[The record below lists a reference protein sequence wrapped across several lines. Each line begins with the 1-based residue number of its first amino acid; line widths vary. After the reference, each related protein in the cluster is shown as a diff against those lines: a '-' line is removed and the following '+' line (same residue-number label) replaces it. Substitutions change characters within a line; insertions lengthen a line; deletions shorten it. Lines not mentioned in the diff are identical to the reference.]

1 MAVTIILEVQAKKG
15 TGNDLLATMKG
26 ILPDTRSYDGCISL
40 NVYQN
45 QDDSDVM
52 VLVEN
57 FETKA
62 HYEKYLAWREETE
75 KYLAWREETGVL
87 QQLGD
92 ALEGPPSIRF
102 FDLAD
107 A

>member
-1 MAVTIILEVQAKKG
+1 MAVTIVLEIQAKKG

-26 ILPDTRSYDGCISL
+26 ILPETRSYDGCIGL

-45 QDDSDVM
+45 KDDSDVM
-52 VLVEN
+52 VLVES
-57 FETKA
+57 FESKA
-62 HYEKYLAWREETE
+62 HYE

-87 QQLGD
+87 QQLSA

-102 FDLAD
+102 FDLVD

>member
-1 MAVTIILEVQAKKG
+1 MAVTIILEIQAKKG
-15 TGNDLLATMKG
+15 TGNDFLAMMKG
-26 ILPDTRSYDGCISL
+26 ILPETRSYDGCIGL

-57 FETKA
+57 FESKA
-62 HYEKYLAWREETE
+62 HYE

-87 QQLGD
+87 QQLGA

-107 A
+107 G

>member
-1 MAVTIILEVQAKKG
+1 MAVTILLEVKAKKG
-15 TGNDLLATMKG
+15 TGNDLLATMKA

-45 QDDSDVM
+45 QDDSDVIA
-52 VLVEN
+52 LAEN
-57 FETKA
+57 FESKA
-62 HYEKYLAWREETE
+62 HYEKYVAWRV
-75 KYLAWREETGVL
+75 ETGVM

-92 ALEGPPSIRF
+92 ALAEPPSIRF
-102 FDLAD
+102 FDLTD

>member
-1 MAVTIILEVQAKKG
+1 MAVTIILEIQAKKG

-26 ILPDTRSYDGCISL
+26 ILPETRSYAGCIGL

-45 QDDSDVM
+45 KDDSDVM
-52 VLVEN
+52 VLVES
-57 FETKA
+57 FESKA
-62 HYEKYLAWREETE
+62 HYE

-87 QQLGD
+87 QQLSA

-102 FDLAD
+102 FDLVD

>member
-1 MAVTIILEVQAKKG
+1 MAITIILEIQAKKG
-15 TGNDLLATMKG
+15 TGNDFLAMMKG
-26 ILPDTRSYDGCISL
+26 ILPETRSYDGCISL

-57 FETKA
+57 FESKA
-62 HYEKYLAWREETE
+62 HYEKYLAWREET
-75 KYLAWREETGVL
+75 GVL
-87 QQLGD
+87 QKLGA

-102 FDLAD
+102 FDLTD
-107 A
+107 G

>member
-1 MAVTIILEVQAKKG
+1 MAVTIILEIQAKKG

-26 ILPDTRSYDGCISL
+26 ILPETRNYDGCIGL

-57 FETKA
+57 FESKA
-62 HYEKYLAWREETE
+62 HYEKYLAWREET
-75 KYLAWREETGVL
+75 GVL
-87 QQLGD
+87 QKLGA

-102 FDLAD
+102 FDLTD
-107 A
+107 G

>member
-62 HYEKYLAWREETE
+62 HYEKYLAWREET
-75 KYLAWREETGVL
+75 GVL

>member
-15 TGNDLLATMKG
+15 TGNDLLATMKAV
-26 ILPDTRSYDGCISL
+26 LPDTRSFDGCISL
-40 NVYQN
+40 NAYQN
-45 QDDSDVM
+45 QDDGDVI
-52 VLVEN
+52 VLIEN
-57 FETKA
+57 FESKA
-62 HYEKYLAWREETE
+62 HYE

-102 FDLAD
+102 FDLTD

>member
-1 MAVTIILEVQAKKG
+1 MAVTILLEVRAKEG

-26 ILPDTRSYDGCISL
+26 ILPDTRSYDGCINL

-45 QDDSDVM
+45 QDDSDVL

-57 FETKA
+57 FESKA
-62 HYEKYLAWREETE
+62 HYEKYVAWRV
-75 KYLAWREETGVL
+75 ETGVM

-92 ALEGPPSIRF
+92 ALAEPPSIRF

>member
-1 MAVTIILEVQAKKG
+1 MAVTILLEVRAKEG

-26 ILPDTRSYDGCISL
+26 ILPDTRSYDGCINL

-45 QDDSDVM
+45 QDDSDVL

-57 FETKA
+57 FESKA
-62 HYEKYLAWREETE
+62 HYEKYVAWRV
-75 KYLAWREETGVL
+75 ETGVM

-92 ALEGPPSIRF
+92 SLAEPPSIRF